1 MPILCYEVD
10 VQVWR
15 QQCSRMGEVSGDI
28 LSAGTLCSVLNHEP
42 SPRKGVEERGLVIS
56 RL

>member
-10 VQVWR
+10 VQVETTVLSYGR
-15 QQCSRMGEVSGDI
+15 EVSGDI
-28 LSAGTLCSVLNHEP
+28 LSAGMLCSVLNHEP

>member
-10 VQVWR
+10 VQVETTVLLY
-15 QQCSRMGEVSGDI
+15 GKEVSGDI